1 MESSQQWGREG
12 QEIHAIKQR
21 SLLVLSQS
29 LPSLPTDAY
38 MIGKCEEAMRKW
50 FGLRTG
56 SPVVVR
62 FLYITLMGKY
72 YALYV
77 LVPQQ

>member
-1 MESSQQWGREG
+1 M
-12 QEIHAIKQR
+12 
-21 SLLVLSQS
+21 
-29 LPSLPTDAY
+29 PTDAY

-77 LVPQQ
+77 LVPQK